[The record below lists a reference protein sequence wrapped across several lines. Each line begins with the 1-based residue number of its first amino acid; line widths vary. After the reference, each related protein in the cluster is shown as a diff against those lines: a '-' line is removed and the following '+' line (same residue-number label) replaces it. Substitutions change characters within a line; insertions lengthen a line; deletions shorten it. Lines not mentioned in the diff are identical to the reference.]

1 MKNEA
6 VLQCKRI
13 CLSYKY
19 RVLSFY
25 IYVSFG
31 LLSVDVV
38 TFAHIYI

>member
-1 MKNEA
+1 MKNDA
-6 VLQCKRI
+6 VLLFRLI

-19 RVLSFY
+19 CVLSFY

-38 TFAHIYI
+38 TVAHIYI